1 MSRTAFFF
9 LADDD
14 PDDTLLFEE
23 IVGDCP
29 LPIRLGTAP
38 DGKEAL
44 AILRK
49 MEGQLPDILFLD
61 LNMPRMDGKECLR
74 EIRSDNRLANIP
86 VVIYTTSSHQRDIDE
101 TIALGANG
109 FITKPSDMSDL
120 EKIILTIAQNL
131 PHHLDTALQL
141 LRSNTG
147 TFVTC

>member
-1 MSRTAFFF
+1 MNRNAFFF

-29 LPIRLGTAP
+29 LPIRLETAS

-44 AILRK
+44 MMLQE
-49 MEGQLPDILFLD
+49 MEGPLPDVLFLD

-74 EIRSDNRLANIP
+74 EIRSDILLSNIP
-86 VVIYTTSSHQRDIDE
+86 VVIYTTSSHQRDIDDC
-101 TIALGANG
+101 IALGANG

-120 EKIILTIAQNL
+120 EKIVLTIAENL
-131 PHHLDTALQL
+131 PCHLDTALQQ

-147 TFVTC
+147 TFVTS